1 MTDISGPNFS
11 PVHIMTAWAHWSR
24 STYTS
29 RNGAIWFFWIINS
42 RRKSGR
48 SGIDEGK
55 AGNMNRHDY
64 ERFNRLYVA
73 MRRVIGRKAAYTL
86 AAMLA

>member
-1 MTDISGPNFS
+1 MTITSPLISG
-11 PVHIMTAWAHWSR
+11 R
-24 STYTS
+24 Y
-29 RNGAIWFFWIINS
+29 
-42 RRKSGR
+42 
-48 SGIDEGK
+48 GIDEGK

-64 ERFNRLYVA
+64 ERFNRLYMA